1 MKNVVY
7 IAIAV
12 IGVYLYMTIFAEKP
26 DKLVSEVTLTT
37 SGNQK
42 NLAIDFTTPV
52 RYLGHFPE
60 NYGEIL
66 QIKIRAISF
75 EGFDKNYSILG
86 QIAKSGS
93 STDNLIRDVRYEGNV
108 KGGPFLIIRFAKPL
122 NYEVHEADG
131 LSSLSISFD
140 AT

>member
-1 MKNVVY
+1 MKNVAY
-7 IAIAV
+7 IVIAFIV
-12 IGVYLYMTIFAEKP
+12 VYLYMTIFAEKP
-26 DKLVSEVTLTT
+26 DKLVADVTLTT

-42 NLAIDFTTPV
+42 NLAFDFTTPV
-52 RYLGHFPE
+52 RYLGHYPE
-60 NYGEIL
+60 SYGEVL

-75 EGFDKNYSILG
+75 EGFNKNYSILG

-93 STDNLIRDVRYEGNV
+93 STDNLITDVRYEGNV
-108 KGGPFLIIRFAKPL
+108 KGGPFLIVRFAKPL
-122 NYEVHEADG
+122 NYEVHESDG

>member
-7 IAIAV
+7 VVVAV
-12 IGVYLYMTIFAEKP
+12 IVAYLYMTIFAEKP

-42 NLAIDFTTPV
+42 NLAFDFTTPV
-52 RYLGHFPE
+52 RYLGHYPE
-60 NYGEIL
+60 SYGEVL

-75 EGFDKNYSILG
+75 DGFNKNYSILS

-108 KGGPFLIIRFAKPL
+108 EGGPFLVVRFAKPL
-122 NYEVHEADG
+122 NYEVNESDG

>member
-1 MKNVVY
+1 MKNIVY
-7 IAIAV
+7 IAVAV
-12 IGVYLYMTIFAEKP
+12 IVVYLYMTIFAEKP

-42 NLAIDFTTPV
+42 NLAFDFTTPV

-60 NYGEIL
+60 SYGEVL
-66 QIKIRAISF
+66 Q
-75 EGFDKNYSILG
+75 NYSILG

-108 KGGPFLIIRFAKPL
+108 EGGPFLVVRFAKPL
-122 NYEVHEADG
+122 NYEVNESDG